1 MKNKSET
8 IRKIVSYINNED
20 EEGGFWLPHIQRHF
34 VWKEEQ
40 IYRLFDSILRE
51 YPINTLLVW
60 KTKTNMRRRGFIQ
73 EWQKD
78 NSNFKDFITDKNDK
92 KKSLV
97 LDGQQRLQSLFIGL
111 KGAYSSKILYID
123 ILSGEATA
131 PDDIKYKFRFLGEA
145 EVLSKNKKD
154 SGVLWI
160 KFKDLVEDGSSLR
173 SRNRI
178 KKEAKRELQDQEIEK
193 IDKNLELIR
202 STFMQN
208 ETISYQEL
216 DSIDNPDIYSDDDVV
231 EVFIRANSG
240 GTQLNKSDLLFS
252 LLAASW
258 DEVHE
263 AMDKLLEKLNK
274 NGFEFE
280 RDFILKTFLVL
291 LGLKAQYRI
300 KKFREDGVRE
310 RIRQEWDGVSK
321 SIKAVE
327 DYLTEKTYIRSKK
340 ALPSN
345 LVLIPL
351 IFLHYKY
358 PDAWKLAKDKDKY
371 LIRCLLTN
379 VFGQATDTLL
389 DALTDVID
397 TQKDFT
403 IGEIYGVITS
413 NNRSLTLTEDNFFE
427 ISYGDNR
434 IHLLFNLWYGDFK
447 YQPAYNNNLP
457 EIDHIFPQDALK
469 AKHEKEEQNQLAN
482 CMLLKKEENGPGG
495 KGDQL
500 PSKWFADKCEKY
512 LERHLIPKEP
522 ALWEL
527 DRFEDFIKERKRL
540 IKNKFGYLLAKDS

>member
-8 IRKIVSYINNED
+8 IRKMVSYINNED

-60 KTKTNMRRRGFIQ
+60 KTKTNMRRRRFIQ

-78 NSNFKDFITDKNDK
+78 NSNFKDFITDKTSK

-131 PDDIKYKFRFLGEA
+131 PNDIKYKFLFLSEA

-154 SGVLWI
+154 LNDLWI
-160 KFKDLVEDGSSLR
+160 KFKDLVNDGSRLESL
-173 SRNRI
+173 NRI

-193 IDKNLELIR
+193 IDKNLDLIR

-216 DSIDNPDIYSDDDVV
+216 DSIDRPDIYSDDDVV

-240 GTQLNKSDLLFS
+240 GTQLSKSDLLFS
-252 LLAASW
+252 LLAANW

-263 AMDKLLEKLNK
+263 EMDKLLETLNQ

-291 LGLKAQYRI
+291 LGLKAQYQI
-300 KKFREDGVRE
+300 KKFRQDGVRE

-340 ALPSN
+340 ALLSD

-351 IFLHYKY
+351 IFLHYKF
-358 PDAWKLAKDKDKY
+358 PNIWESAKDKNKY
-371 LIRCLLTN
+371 IIRCLLTN
-379 VFGQATDTLL
+379 VFSQATDTLL
-389 DALTDVID
+389 D
-397 TQKDFT
+397 
-403 IGEIYGVITS
+403 VITKEINDQKSFIIDNIFNIISS

-434 IHLLFNLWYGDFK
+434 IHLLFNLWYGDFE

-457 EIDHIFPQDALK
+457 EIDHIFSQDALK
-469 AKHEKEEQNQLAN
+469 DEYDKKTRNQLAN
-482 CMLLKKEENGPGG
+482 CMLLKKEENRK
-495 KGDQL
+495 KGTTL
-500 PSKWFADKCEKY
+500 PSEWFKCRDKKY
-512 LERHLIPKEP
+512 LERHLIPDNP
-522 ALWEL
+522 DLWEL
-527 DRFEDFIKERKRL
+527 DRFEDFIEARKKL